1 MKPFRRKVGPGWW
14 KASESKEGSQ
24 VCHWR
29 AQRGARGAW
38 VSEEP
43 GRWQEWCG
51 VGFRGQPG
59 PETVGGGD

>member
-1 MKPFRRKVGPGWW
+1 MVEGFRKQGGKSGLPLAAR
-14 KASESKEGSQ
+14 
-24 VCHWR
+24 
-29 AQRGARGAW
+29 RGARGAW

-43 GRWQEWCG
+43 GRWQEWCR